1 MWWILNLVI
10 KTKIMNKYKIQITY
24 LNESD
29 IQPEVVELNT
39 DNISWS
45 MEQYQRNRNPFNW
58 KVLNEK
64 E

>member
-1 MWWILNLVI
+1 
-10 KTKIMNKYKIQITY
+10 MNKYKIQITY

>member
-39 DNISWS
+39 DNIGWS

>member
-1 MWWILNLVI
+1 LVI

>member
-1 MWWILNLVI
+1 MVI